1 MRDLLFIVDIKAA
14 RNEEDNE
21 GFTWVIK
28 DYQYKKFDECE
39 DADERKKKVD
49 KNTEALKWALYDSVS
64 RLCAV
69 LIFLC

>member
-1 MRDLLFIVDIKAA
+1 
-14 RNEEDNE
+14 
-21 GFTWVIK
+21 VIK